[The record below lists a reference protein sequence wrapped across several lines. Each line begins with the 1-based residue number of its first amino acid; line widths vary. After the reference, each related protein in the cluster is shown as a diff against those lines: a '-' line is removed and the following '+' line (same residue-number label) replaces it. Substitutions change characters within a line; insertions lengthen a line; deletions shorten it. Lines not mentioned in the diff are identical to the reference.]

1 MQASENNL
9 PIWHGTT
16 ILTVRKGGKVVIGG
30 DGQVSIGQTV
40 IKANAKKVRK
50 IGKGDVIGGFA
61 GATADAFTLF
71 ERLESKLEQ
80 YPGQLTRAAVELAKD
95 WRTDRYLRRQ
105 LCARR
110 RPRAG
115 RDRQGRRDHRAP
127 RARYRRRH
135 LRLHQPQRHDR
146 VPLRGAPIM
155 APDYVFR
162 PMTTGDLPLVRRWLA
177 EPHVVQWWG
186 NTLEQFELVSG
197 DLEIEAMEQ
206 FVVAI
211 NDRPFGYLQCYDPD
225 VWPENGLG
233 AHPRGTRG
241 IDQFIGEQDMVDRG
255 HGSSF
260 IRTFIGRLL
269 AAGAPRVIT
278 DPDPANGR
286 AIRAYEKAGF
296 RRHHLVDTPDGTAL
310 LMVRDA

>member
-1 MQASENNL
+1 
-9 PIWHGTT
+9 
-16 ILTVRKGGKVVIGG
+16 
-30 DGQVSIGQTV
+30 
-40 IKANAKKVRK
+40 
-50 IGKGDVIGGFA
+50 
-61 GATADAFTLF
+61 
-71 ERLESKLEQ
+71 
-80 YPGQLTRAAVELAKD
+80 
-95 WRTDRYLRRQ
+95 
-105 LCARR
+105 
-110 RPRAG
+110 
-115 RDRQGRRDHRAP
+115 
-127 RARYRRRH
+127 
-135 LRLHQPQRHDR
+135 
-146 VPLRGAPIM
+146 M

-162 PMTTGDLPLVRRWLA
+162 PMTTSDLPLVRRWLA

-197 DLEIEAMEQ
+197 DLEVEAMEQ

-211 NDRPFGYLQCYDPD
+211 NDCPFGYLQCYDPD

-233 AHPRGTRG
+233 DHPRGTRG

-260 IRTFIGRLL
+260 IRTFIDRLL

-296 RRHHLVDTPDGTAL
+296 RRQHLVDTPDGTAL